1 MFTLHIHTIGT
12 TNTAIS
18 RHESKADAWHALARF
33 GRNYDIQGYGAR
45 DSGTLTSRNG
55 RVNQACY
62 TWRIRE
68 I

>member
-1 MFTLHIHTIGT
+1 MFALHIHAIGT
-12 TNTAIS
+12 TDTAVS

-33 GRNYDIQGYGAR
+33 GRNYDIRGYGER

-55 RVNQACY
+55 RVDQACY
-62 TWRIRE
+62 AWRIRE